1 MEGWDPKRII
11 VGVDGSEQSINAA
24 RVAASLA
31 RARDATLLIV
41 AVVRPPEGWWGIV
54 GSPPTAEALGDAL
67 SNAQRD
73 VLDRTL
79 DQVDLAGI
87 DYDTAEEIGDP
98 SQQLIEACQRL
109 EADLLVVGRR
119 GAGPLRRMVVGSVAG
134 HVVNE
139 APCPV
144 LIVP

>member
-1 MEGWDPKRII
+1 MEGWDPQRII
-11 VGVDGSEQSINAA
+11 VGADGSPQSVNAT

-31 RARDATLLIV
+31 RRRGAKLWIV

-67 SNAQRD
+67 SDAQRD

-79 DQVDLAGI
+79 AAVDLEGV
-87 DYDTAEEIGDP
+87 DYETVEDIGEP
-98 SQQLIEACQRL
+98 AQQLIEQCEERD
-109 EADLLVVGRR
+109 ADLLVVGRR
-119 GAGPLRRMVVGSVAG
+119 GAGVLRRVVVGSVAG